1 MWVWLVAGLTGAI
14 LSFRFWD
21 LGVTFTGAFGGFAL
35 AMGIIAV
42 ANLSIT
48 NAGRYV
54 ILGILVLGGATIA
67 TFFERLF
74 IIIWTSCGGAY
85 MFMFGVDQFAQVGY
99 REIIVI
105 FDFTGKTL
113 QYHPNLHVYL
123 MLGFSLVLASLGIG
137 WEFWHHEK
145 PVLMD
150 RRAIF
155 RIYGRPFGK
164 RPHKL
169 IGQRIHHHLKNKSDL
184 YAYFLGCVCLQRTT
198 IEDVLYN
205 SDSCGASDI
214 GHPVPGESPI
224 SGDQPSSTEEGHAG
238 VTKEPITVISASSDN
253 SPLKSAPLADSA
265 EKHPELL
272 SGISTSVD
280 SSANSAVLS
289 AASPSSEDIS
299 GSTAHL
305 ESSKDPSAQASR
317 TTHIITS
324 TSSHTESHHTESDA
338 MFNPIPAA
346 RPEPHHPLFSPNL
359 GARTLEMLR
368 LVTED
373 LTPGNTIPRDYVP
386 LNERAAV
393 TAPVSFIW
401 PPSVTAS
408 SASASARS
416 STSFLSDEQVDSQ
429 GLHIFE
435 FSENTESDYESQEPE
450 ILESGQK
457 SKAPPARTT
466 ADKTMVAVED
476 RHGFIENGDID
487 VDGCEVK
494 KEPEE
499 EEVKQEDAAEPQ
511 VWRLFSRIRKT
522 VPETQ
527 RLENLTWR
535 MTAMTLHKKQD
546 GKQEEKLASTINA
559 ADIAVGPP
567 R

>member
-67 TFFERLF
+67 TFFERIF

-85 MFMFGVDQFAQVGY
+85 MFMFGVDQFAQ
-99 REIIVI
+99 
-105 FDFTGKTL
+105 
-113 QYHPNLHVYL
+113 
-123 MLGFSLVLASLGIG
+123 
-137 WEFWHHEK
+137 K

-169 IGQRIHHHLKNKSDL
+169 IGQRIHHHLKTKSDL

-205 SDSCGASDI
+205 SDSCDASDI

-224 SGDQPSSTEEGHAG
+224 SGDQPLSTEEGHAG
-238 VTKEPITVISASSDN
+238 VTKEPITVISANSDS

-265 EKHPELL
+265 EKHPGLS
-272 SGISTSVD
+272 SGISTSLD

-305 ESSKDPSAQASR
+305 ESSNDPSAQASR
-317 TTHIITS
+317 TTHITTS
-324 TSSHTESHHTESDA
+324 TSSHIESHHTESDA

-416 STSFLSDEQVDSQ
+416 STSFVNDEQVESQ

-450 ILESGQK
+450 ILESGQ
-457 SKAPPARTT
+457 STPTP
-466 ADKTMVAVED
+466 
-476 RHGFIENGDID
+476 H
-487 VDGCEVK
+487 
-494 KEPEE
+494 
-499 EEVKQEDAAEPQ
+499 AA
-511 VWRLFSRIRKT
+511 
-522 VPETQ
+522 
-527 RLENLTWR
+527 
-535 MTAMTLHKKQD
+535 
-546 GKQEEKLASTINA
+546 
-559 ADIAVGPP
+559 
-567 R
+567 